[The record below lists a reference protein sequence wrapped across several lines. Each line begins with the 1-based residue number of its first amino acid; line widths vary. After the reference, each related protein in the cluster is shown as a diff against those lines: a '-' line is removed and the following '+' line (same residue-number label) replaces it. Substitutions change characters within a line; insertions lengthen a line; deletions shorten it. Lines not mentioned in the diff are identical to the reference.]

1 MNSFRALLLGGLVAA
16 SPAWAVYAPIPDQ
29 EQGKDLVISAK
40 AGISHDSNLFG
51 AATGEVGSAIW
62 EFGPRIAY
70 NASVTDQTFLSASYR
85 LTLNQFENRPGEKLL
100 DSHDLSLRVA
110 HAFSKSTNLD
120 VNNVFMIS
128 RNPESLLSGVPLSP
142 DQSFTRNQLD
152 GRFVTPLTAKIGLT
166 VKARTVLYKFRN
178 AVLGRSLDRTE
189 NIYGVAGEYAI
200 LPEVKGVLEYRRQD
214 VFYRKLGETK
224 NKSSDFVLGG
234 VDYEVAQKV
243 TLNSRFGFEARRR
256 SAERDTVVP
265 YTEVSAKYDYT
276 QTSFLT
282 GGYAYTF
289 DETSDTARFTDSKI
303 HRLFVNVQ
311 HSITPLT
318 VASGS
323 LGYEPAQ
330 LQGRRGL
337 ANINETTTRAG
348 VALSYLPKKNWTI
361 SASYDYDRVRSDDA
375 ARKMVRNRV
384 GVSANYSF

>member
-70 NASVTDQTFLSASYR
+70 NASITDQTFLSASYR

-100 DSHDLSLRVA
+100 DSHDLSLRLA

-265 YTEVSAKYDYT
+265 YAEVSAKYDYT

-318 VASGS
+318 VVSGS

-337 ANINETTTRAG
+337 ANINEKTTRAG
-348 VALSYLPKKNWTI
+348 VALSYLPKKNWI
-361 SASYDYDRVRSDDA
+361 VSASYDYDRVRSDDA

-384 GVSANYSF
+384 GLSANYSF

>member
-70 NASVTDQTFLSASYR
+70 NASITDQTFLSASYR

-100 DSHDLSLRVA
+100 DSHDLSLRLA